1 MKKLTPTSY
10 ALLGLLARRPWS
22 AYELNVNMQT
32 SVIGAFWPRAASH
45 VYSEPKKLVTLKLAT
60 AKQEQLNGRDRTV
73 YKITAAGLKTLQDWL
88 ASPTESYVTLSFEAM
103 LKFLY
108 AASGDK
114 KTLEANLDDIEQG
127 TLRAA
132 AAILEGVRPMAT
144 EQSQSTEGMPYNGM
158 ALNFLADVIEAEL
171 AWVKAVRVDLDK
183 LKHTRS
189 GEQSTQMGLESYQQ
203 LIGRLERIVDSN
215 KEED

>member
-32 SVIGAFWPRAASH
+32 SVMGAFWPRAASH
-45 VYSEPKKLVTLKLAT
+45 VYSEPKKLVALKLAT
-60 AKQEQLNGRDRTV
+60 AKKEQLNGRDRTV
-73 YKITAAGLKTLQDWL
+73 YKITAAGLKALQGWL

-114 KTLEANLDDIEQG
+114 KTLAANLDDIEQS

-132 AAILEGVRPMAT
+132 ATVLEGVRPMVS
-144 EQSQSTEGMPYNGM
+144 EQSGSTAGMPYNAM
-158 ALNFLADVIEAEL
+158 ALNFLADVMEAQL
-171 AWVKAVRVDLDK
+171 AWVKQVREVLDT
-183 LKHTRS
+183 LKDTQV

-215 KEED
+215 KEEH

>member
-45 VYSEPKKLVTLKLAT
+45 VYSEPKKLLTLKLAT
-60 AKQEQLNGRDRTV
+60 AKQERLNGRDRTV
-73 YKITAAGLKTLQDWL
+73 YKITHAGLKTLQDWL
-88 ASPTESYVTLSFEAM
+88 ASPTESYVTLSFVAM

-114 KTLEANLDDIEQG
+114 KTLEANLDDIEQS
-127 TLRAA
+127 TLTAA
-132 AAILEGVRPMAT
+132 VAVLEGVRPMAT
-144 EQSQSTEGMPYNGM
+144 EQSGSTAGMPYNAM
-158 ALNFLADVIEAEL
+158 ALNFLADVMEAQL
-171 AWVKAVRVDLDK
+171 AWVKEVRADLDK
-183 LKHTRS
+183 LKDTRM
-189 GEQSTQMGLESYQQ
+189 GEQSTQMGLESYKQ